1 MGKKRYTIASIFPEA
16 SVLGRA
22 SRDIRETLRA
32 NNVSFKQP
40 NLGDHVTYVAPFL
53 LEESTACWLAKGL
66 HIGNV
71 FASESDH
78 CLAEI
83 DSCSFLGENNEAFVI
98 LLKTTR
104 DFRRMVEYLRTSIPY
119 GDWVYPPDRFSL
131 YAHATIAEA
140 AGNKFSFKK
149 EVETIDESTL
159 NRVVPFGTMVR
170 FDPPKVYE
178 KKDNGKWAP
187 VHF

>member
-1 MGKKRYTIASIFPEA
+1 MEKKCYTIASTFPEL
-16 SVLGRA
+16 SVLGKT
-22 SRDIRETLRA
+22 SRDLREALSD
-32 NNVSFKQP
+32 NKISFKRP
-40 NLGDHVTYVAPFL
+40 GLGDHVTYAAPFFMK
-53 LEESTACWLAKGL
+53 EDNANWLAKGL
-66 HIGNV
+66 HIANV
-71 FASESDH
+71 FASKSDH

-83 DSCSFLGENNEAFVI
+83 DSCSFLGESNEAFVI
-98 LLKTTR
+98 LLKTTW
-104 DFRRMVEYLRTSIPY
+104 DFRRMVEYLRASIPY
-119 GDWVYPPDRFSL
+119 EDWVYPPDRFSL

-159 NRVVPFGTMVR
+159 SRIILLGIMVR

-178 KKDNGKWAP
+178 KKDSGKWAP